1 MRKHQAYDWILQPI
15 LLVIRMNANE
25 AFERGRQEMQSGR
38 LEKAIQA
45 FDETTNLAPSSFD
58 AWWALASACN
68 LFGTQLEAEGNYTRA
83 NMYKVKAAY
92 SFDRAT
98 RAEST
103 NPKSEKA
110 KAYAQTIRDAQA
122 RKKELGYFE

>member
-1 MRKHQAYDWILQPI
+1 
-15 LLVIRMNANE
+15 MNANE
-25 AFERGRQEMQSGR
+25 AYERGRQEMESGR
-38 LEKAIQA
+38 LEKAIEA
-45 FDETTNLAPSSFD
+45 FDEATSLTPSSFD
-58 AWWALASACN
+58 AWWVLASTCN
-68 LFGTQLEAEGNYTRA
+68 LFGTQLEGEGDYKRA

-98 RAEST
+98 RVESS
-103 NPKSEKA
+103 NPKAEKA

>member
-1 MRKHQAYDWILQPI
+1 MLLSI
-15 LLVIRMNANE
+15 LLVILMNANE
-25 AFERGRQEMQSGR
+25 TFERGRQEMQSGR
-38 LEKAIQA
+38 LEKAIEA
-45 FDETTNLAPSSFD
+45 FDETTSLAPSSFD
-58 AWWALASACN
+58 AWWALGSACN
-68 LFGTQLEAEGNYTRA
+68 LFGTQLEAEGDYKRS

-98 RAEST
+98 RAEPS
-103 NPKSEKA
+103 NSKADKA

>member
-1 MRKHQAYDWILQPI
+1 
-15 LLVIRMNANE
+15 MNANE
-25 AFERGRQEMQSGR
+25 FFERGRQEMESGK

-45 FDETTNLAPSSFD
+45 FDQATSLTPSSFD

-68 LFGTQLEAEGNYTRA
+68 LFGTQLEGEGDYTRA

-98 RAEST
+98 RA
-103 NPKSEKA
+103 NPSDSRAAKA
-110 KAYAQTIRDAQA
+110 KAYAETIRSAQKH
-122 RKKELGYFE
+122 KKGRGYF

>member
-1 MRKHQAYDWILQPI
+1 MTRGYSQFYRNL
-15 LLVIRMNANE
+15 MNASE
-25 AFERGRQEMQSGR
+25 TFERGRQEMESGR

-45 FDETTNLAPSSFD
+45 FDETTSLSPSSFD

-68 LFGTQLEAEGNYTRA
+68 LFGIQLEAEGDYKRA

-98 RAEST
+98 RAEPS
-103 NPKSEKA
+103 NPKVEKA

-122 RKKELGYFE
+122 RKKERGYFE

>member
-1 MRKHQAYDWILQPI
+1 
-15 LLVIRMNANE
+15 MNANE
-25 AFERGRQEMQSGR
+25 AFELGRQEMQAGR
-38 LEKAIQA
+38 LEKAIEA
-45 FDETTNLAPSSFD
+45 FDETTSLSPSSFD

-68 LFGTQLEAEGNYTRA
+68 LFGTQLEGEGDYKRA

-98 RAEST
+98 RADPS
-103 NPKSEKA
+103 NSKAEKA
-110 KAYAQTIRDAQA
+110 KAYAQTIRDAQS

>member
-1 MRKHQAYDWILQPI
+1 
-15 LLVIRMNANE
+15 MNANE

-38 LEKAIQA
+38 LEKAIEA
-45 FDETTNLAPSSFD
+45 FDESTHLSPSSFD

-68 LFGTQLEAEGNYTRA
+68 LFGTQLEGEGDYKRA

-98 RAEST
+98 RAEPT
-103 NPKSEKA
+103 NPKTEKA
-110 KAYAQTIRDAQA
+110 KAYAQTLRDAQT

>member
-1 MRKHQAYDWILQPI
+1 MTRFYSDTSVNL
-15 LLVIRMNANE
+15 MNANE
-25 AFERGRQEMQSGR
+25 AFVRGREEMQSGR

-45 FDETTNLAPSSFD
+45 FDESTNLSPSSFD

-68 LFGTQLEAEGNYTRA
+68 LFGTQMEAEGDYKRA

-98 RAEST
+98 RAESS
-103 NPKSEKA
+103 NPKAEKA

-122 RKKELGYFE
+122 RKKELGYF

>member
-1 MRKHQAYDWILQPI
+1 
-15 LLVIRMNANE
+15 MNANE

-38 LEKAIQA
+38 LEKAIEA
-45 FDETTNLAPSSFD
+45 YDESTHLSPSSFE

-68 LFGTQLEAEGNYTRA
+68 LFGTQLEGEGDYKRA

-98 RAEST
+98 RAEPT
-103 NPKSEKA
+103 NPKAEKA
-110 KAYAQTIRDAQA
+110 RAYAQTIRDAQA
-122 RKKELGYFE
+122 RKKELGYF

>member
-1 MRKHQAYDWILQPI
+1 
-15 LLVIRMNANE
+15 MNANE
-25 AFERGRQEMQSGR
+25 SFERGRMEMQSGR
-38 LEKAIQA
+38 LEKAIEA
-45 FDETTNLAPSSFD
+45 FDESTSLAPSSFD

-68 LFGTQLEAEGNYTRA
+68 LFGTQLEAEGNYKRA

-92 SFDRAT
+92 SFDRST
-98 RAEST
+98 RADPANS
-103 NPKSEKA
+103 KAEKA

>member
-1 MRKHQAYDWILQPI
+1 
-15 LLVIRMNANE
+15 LVIPMTSNE
-25 AFERGRQEMQSGR
+25 AFERGREEMRSGR

-45 FDETTNLAPSSFD
+45 FDESTSISPSSFD

-68 LFGTQLEAEGNYTRA
+68 LFGTQLEAEGDYKRA
-83 NMYKVKAAY
+83 NLYKVKAAY

-98 RAEST
+98 RADPS

-110 KAYAQTIRDAQA
+110 KAYAQTIRNAQS
-122 RKKELGYFE
+122 RKKEQRYF

>member
-1 MRKHQAYDWILQPI
+1 
-15 LLVIRMNANE
+15 MNANE
-25 AFERGRQEMQSGR
+25 AYERGRREMESGR
-38 LEKAIQA
+38 LDKAIEA
-45 FDETTNLAPSSFD
+45 FDEASNLAPSSFD

-68 LFGTQLEAEGNYTRA
+68 LFGTQLEGEGNYKRA

-98 RAEST
+98 RAEPT
-103 NPKSEKA
+103 NPKADKA

>member
-1 MRKHQAYDWILQPI
+1 MT
-15 LLVIRMNANE
+15 VNE
-25 AFERGRQEMQSGR
+25 AFERGKQEMQSGR
-38 LEKAIQA
+38 LEKAIEA
-45 FDETTNLAPSSFD
+45 FDEATSLSPSSFD
-58 AWWALASACN
+58 AWWSLASACN
-68 LFGTQLEAEGNYTRA
+68 LFGTQLEAEGDYTRA

-98 RAEST
+98 RAEPS
-103 NPKSEKA
+103 NPKSAKA

>member
-1 MRKHQAYDWILQPI
+1 
-15 LLVIRMNANE
+15 MNANE
-25 AFERGRQEMQSGR
+25 AFERGREEMQSGR
-38 LEKAIQA
+38 LEKAIEV
-45 FDETTNLAPSSFD
+45 FDETTGLAPSSFD

-68 LFGTQLEAEGNYTRA
+68 LFGTQLEAEGDYNRA

-98 RAEST
+98 RAESD

-122 RKKELGYFE
+122 RKKELGYF